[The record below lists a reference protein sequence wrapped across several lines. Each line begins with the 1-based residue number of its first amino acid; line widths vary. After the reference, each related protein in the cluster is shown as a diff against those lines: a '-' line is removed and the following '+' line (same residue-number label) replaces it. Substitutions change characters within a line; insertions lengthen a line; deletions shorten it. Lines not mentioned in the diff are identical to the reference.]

1 MKISDDILQAVR
13 GARTIAVVGLSANP
27 ARPSFGVARYLQ
39 SQGYRIIPVNPA
51 VAAVL
56 GERAYP
62 SLDAIPAD
70 QRPEIVDVFRRSE
83 FVPAIAAAAARLGA
97 RLLWLQEGVSHP
109 AAEAAA
115 AAAGLLVVSDACLL
129 KVHSRFVRAQENT
142 A

>member
-1 MKISDDILQAVR
+1 MKIGDNILQAVR
-13 GARTIAVVGLSANP
+13 GAHTVAVVGLSANP

-39 SQGYRIIPVNPA
+39 AQGYRIIPVNPG
-51 VAAVL
+51 VEEVL

-70 QRPEIVDVFRRSE
+70 QRPDIVDVFRRSE
-83 FVPAIAAAAARLGA
+83 FVPGIAAAAVRCGA
-97 RLLWLQEGVSHP
+97 RVLWLQEGVSHP
-109 AAEAAA
+109 EAEAAA
-115 AAAGLLVVSDACLL
+115 AAAGMLVVSDACLL